1 MRIEGTWAV
10 EGSVFLQTRVS
21 RMVSVDT
28 WVHIESKDSPEL
40 IAAVLRNAGNGC
52 HAEQALREP
61 TPINEQLIVNGEAF
75 TLDDYPAT
83 RVRRQRPQDP
93 VS

>member
-1 MRIEGTWAV
+1 MRIEGTWSV

-21 RMVSVDT
+21 RMDRCDT
-28 WVHIESKDSPEL
+28 WVEVESSDPPEL

-61 TPINEQLIVNGEAF
+61 TPINESLTVNGAAF
-75 TLDDYPAT
+75 DLDTYPAK
-83 RVRRQRPQDP
+83 RVRRQR
-93 VS
+93 ST

>member
-1 MRIEGTWAV
+1 MRIEGTWDV

-28 WVHIESKDSPEL
+28 WIDIESSDPPEL
-40 IAAVLRNAGNGC
+40 IAAVLRNAANGC

-61 TPINEQLIVNGEAF
+61 TPINENLLVNGKAF
-75 TLDDYPAT
+75 DLSNYPAQ
-83 RVRRQRPQDP
+83 RVRSQRHNKSRD
-93 VS
+93 